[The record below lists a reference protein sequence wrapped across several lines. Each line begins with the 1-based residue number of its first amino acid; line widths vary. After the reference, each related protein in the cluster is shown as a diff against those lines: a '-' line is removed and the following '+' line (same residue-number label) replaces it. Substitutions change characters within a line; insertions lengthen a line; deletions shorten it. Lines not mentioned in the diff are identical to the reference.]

1 MFRYLPLSTSIPRAH
16 ASPAAIAH
24 GDATCKERAKDAA
37 TVASQPSQ
45 ARGGYWTRLNMSSC
59 MSCYATHNCLK
70 NL

>member
-1 MFRYLPLSTSIPRAH
+1 MFRYLPLSASIPRAH
-16 ASPAAIAH
+16 ASPAAIAR
-24 GDATCKERAKDAA
+24 GDAACKERARDAA